1 VLLAVLGCNIIRN
14 KPTDKLFKIKIMN
27 PYLRLIRWPNL
38 MIIVLFMVLVR
49 YYLIAI
55 PLGYAGVDLPQSAFH
70 FALLILVMVLLSAA
84 GYIINDYF
92 DMDVDGF
99 NKADHQIAGKI
110 IPADSVRRFY
120 WIINLTAL
128 LIGFYLSLAL
138 ESLQLALIFVMI
150 SGMLWFYSARYKRM
164 LLLGNVV
171 IALGAAL
178 GVVIVWFFEL
188 KGLIAQPNDFAEA
201 MRAMPFMA
209 AMVFAYALF
218 AMISTFIR
226 ELVKDLEDMKGDERC
241 GCRTLPVVYGST
253 ASRNL
258 ALAVSI
264 ILIALIAF
272 WQYVL
277 FQRQVMGPFWA
288 LFGADLLGIL
298 VILRLYA
305 AEERKHYRQAS
316 VLLKVLMLL
325 GILSI
330 PFIYL

>member
-1 VLLAVLGCNIIRN
+1 M
-14 KPTDKLFKIKIMN
+14 FKIKIMN

-55 PLGYAGVDLPQSAFH
+55 PLGYAGVDMPQSAFH

-99 NKADHQIAGKI
+99 NKADKQIAGKI
-110 IPADSVRRFY
+110 IPAESVKRFY
-120 WIINLTAL
+120 WIINITAL
-128 LIGFYLSLAL
+128 LIGFYLSLAV

-171 IALGAAL
+171 IALGGAL

-188 KGLIAQPNDFAEA
+188 KGLMAEPADFAEA

-209 AMVFAYALF
+209 AMIFAYALF

-241 GCRTLPVVYGST
+241 GCRTLPVVYGSMV
-253 ASRNL
+253 SRNL
-258 ALAVSI
+258 ALAVTI
-264 ILIALIAF
+264 ILIAMIAF

-277 FQRQVMGPFWA
+277 FQRHVMGPFWV
-288 LFGADLLGIL
+288 LFGADLLGLL
-298 VILRLYA
+298 VVFRLFTS
-305 AEERKHYRQAS
+305 EDRKHYRQAS
-316 VLLKVLMLL
+316 VLLKILMLL

>member
-1 VLLAVLGCNIIRN
+1 M
-14 KPTDKLFKIKIMN
+14 K

-55 PLGYAGVDLPQSAFH
+55 PLGYAGVELPQSAFH
-70 FALLILVMVLLSAA
+70 FALLTLVMVLLSAA

-99 NKADHQIAGKI
+99 NKTDRHIAGKL
-110 IPADSVRRFY
+110 IPADSVKRFY

-128 LIGFYLSLAL
+128 FIGFYLGLAL

-164 LLLGNVV
+164 VLLGNVV

-178 GVVIVWFFEL
+178 GVIIVWFFEL
-188 KGLIAQPNDFAEA
+188 KGLMARPNDFAEA
-201 MRAMPFMA
+201 TRAMPFMA

-218 AMISTFIR
+218 AMISTLIR
-226 ELVKDLEDMKGDERC
+226 ELVKDLEDKPGDERC
-241 GCRTLPVVYGST
+241 GCRTLPVVYGSLI
-253 ASRNL
+253 SRNL
-258 ALAVSI
+258 ALAVTS
-264 ILIALIAF
+264 ILIVMIAF
-272 WQYVL
+272 WQFVL
-277 FQRQVMGPFWA
+277 FERQLMGAFWV
-288 LFGADLLGIL
+288 LFGADLLGLLI
-298 VILRLYA
+298 IARLYSA
-305 AEERKHYRQAS
+305 KDRNHFRQVS
-316 VLLKVLMLL
+316 TLLKLLMLS

>member
-1 VLLAVLGCNIIRN
+1 MV
-14 KPTDKLFKIKIMN
+14 
-27 PYLRLIRWPNL
+27 PNL

-70 FALLILVMVLLSAA
+70 FALLTLVMVLLSAA

-99 NKADHQIAGKI
+99 NKADRQIAGKI
-110 IPADSVRRFY
+110 IPAESVRRFY

-128 LIGFYLSLAL
+128 LIGFYLSLAV

-164 LLLGNVV
+164 LLLGNVI
-171 IALGAAL
+171 IALGAAM

-188 KGLIAQPNDFAEA
+188 KGLMAQPTDFAEA

-218 AMISTFIR
+218 ALISTFIR
-226 ELVKDLEDMKGDERC
+226 ELVKDLEDIKGDERC

-253 ASRNL
+253 VSRNL
-258 ALAVSI
+258 ALAVTI
-264 ILIALIAF
+264 ILIAMIAF

-288 LFGADLLGIL
+288 LFGADLIGLL
-298 VILRLYA
+298 VILRLYT
-305 AEERKHYRQAS
+305 AEDRKHFRQVS
-316 VLLKVLMLL
+316 VLLKILMLL